1 MGKALITVFLSP
13 QSSILSPL
21 AVFGLDLHAI
31 QDLVTRYGW
40 WGVLFL
46 MALQGAAMPVPNEIT
61 MPLAGWVLVA
71 SVGKSKAL
79 ILFAGLIGAA
89 GWVIGAL
96 IAYTVMAVGGRT
108 LLAQLRWRFPAVE
121 RALAR
126 SDSWFARWGAW
137 TAFFARLLPIS
148 RTIITLP
155 AGASRMP
162 IVPFTLATFGGAFI
176 WSTFLAACGY
186 AAGSQWERVRGRL
199 GHWYLPVTVAVII
212 LGVIAYLVIGWLR
225 KRHALLSSP
234 LHTPPNG
241 EGTGG

>member
-1 MGKALITVFLSP
+1 MAFFLSP
-13 QSSILSPL
+13 QSSVLSPL

-46 MALQGAAMPVPNEIT
+46 MALQGATMPVPNEIT
-61 MPLAGWVLVA
+61 MPLAGWLLIE

-79 ILFAGLIGAA
+79 ILFAGLVGAV

-96 IAYTVMAVGGRT
+96 VAYMVMAIGGRT
-108 LLAQLRWRFPAVE
+108 LLARLRRRFPAAE

-126 SDSWFARWGAW
+126 SDAWFARWGAW

-155 AGASRMP
+155 AGAARMP

-176 WSTFLAACGY
+176 WSTFLAGLGY
-186 AAGSQWERVRGRL
+186 AAGSQWDRVRGRL
-199 GHWYLPVTVAVII
+199 GHWYLPVTGAVIALSI
-212 LGVIAYLVIGWLR
+212 ITYLVVGRLR
-225 KRHALLSSP
+225 ARRSR
-234 LHTPPNG
+234 TP
-241 EGTGG
+241 